1 MIEPS
6 PEQSRGGENQR
17 RRIIAAMIAS
27 CAEKTY
33 AATTIG
39 DVVARARIS
48 RTTFYREF
56 DDKRTCFDAA
66 LELCVEELTAAADA
80 ARPLDG
86 GPPQALRDGT
96 AAVLELLAARP
107 ELAHL
112 LVGEAVAVEPSVV
125 ECYRDLVVPAVS
137 ALWEEDRDGA
147 THLDP
152 WLAFGRAQL
161 LVFDRVT
168 AGEAERLPELLPEL
182 LYLAV
187 APFAGH
193 DAAIAEARACA
204 EPVAGGAVR

>member
-1 MIEPS
+1 
-6 PEQSRGGENQR
+6 
-17 RRIIAAMIAS
+17 MIAS

-33 AATTIG
+33 PATTIG
-39 DVVARARIS
+39 DVVARAHIS

-56 DDKRTCFDAA
+56 DDKRACFDAA
-66 LELCVEELTAAADA
+66 LERCIEEIVAAAAA
-80 ARPLDG
+80 ARPADEA
-86 GPPQALRDGT
+86 PPGILREAT
-96 AAVLELLAARP
+96 AAVLGLLAARP

-125 ECYRDLVVPAVS
+125 ECYRELVVPAIS
-137 ALWEEDRDGA
+137 ALWEEDGDGA

-168 AGEAERLPELLPEL
+168 AGQAERLPELLPEL

-193 DAAIAEARACA
+193 DVAIAEARACA
-204 EPVAGGAVR
+204 EPVAGGVGR

>member
-1 MIEPS
+1 MVV
-6 PEQSRGGENQR
+6 
-17 RRIIAAMIAS
+17 S

-39 DVVARARIS
+39 DVVAGARIS

-56 DDKRTCFDAA
+56 DDKRACFDAA
-66 LELCVEELTAAADA
+66 LDYCIEEVAGAAVA
-80 ARPLDG
+80 ANPLG
-86 GPPQALRDGT
+86 GEAPPQALRNAT

-112 LVGEAVAVEPSVV
+112 LVGEAVAVEAAVV
-125 ECYRDLVVPAVS
+125 ERYRELVVPAV
-137 ALWEEDRDGA
+137 AGLWEEAGDEL

-161 LVFDRVT
+161 LIFDRVT
-168 AGEAERLPELLPEL
+168 AGEAGRLPELLPEL
-182 LYLAV
+182 VYLAV

-193 DAAIAEARACA
+193 DAAIAEATACA
-204 EPVAGGAVR
+204 EPVAGGVGR